1 MTNRLYAAAFLLLF
15 AAAAFGQQTAA
26 PPQQAKKTVP
36 QPAQKTSSQ
45 ALQKAQSIEGV
56 TEYRLANGLRVLTV
70 PDPGSDTTTV
80 HIAYLV
86 GSRHEGYG
94 EKGMA
99 HLLEHL
105 LFKGSKRHP
114 AVKEEFNRR
123 GARWNGTTSNDRT
136 TYFETF
142 AATADNLDWALGM
155 EADRMVNSFVS
166 KKDLDAEM
174 TVVRNEFEMGENNAG
189 AVLFQR
195 MQQLAFPW
203 HNYGNAIIGQRADI
217 ERVPIDNLQAFYR
230 TWYQP
235 DNAVLIVG
243 GKFDEKK
250 ALELVAK
257 HFGAIPKP
265 KRKLPSFYT
274 EEPTQDGER
283 EVTLRRVGE
292 NQVVSTLYRVPA
304 GHHPDYPAIDV
315 LTNVLGDVPSGRLHR
330 ALVQKG
336 LASHAWGAERGLHD
350 PGFVY
355 FGASLAK
362 DGKLDPARE
371 ALVATVEGLKSEPI
385 RAEEVERARTALLND
400 FEKTQLDTGAYVR
413 ALSEFTA
420 IGDWRLFFL
429 YRERL
434 KQVTLADVQR
444 VAEHYLKPANRV
456 LGTFVPTD
464 APDRADIPPSQEWQA
479 ALNAFK
485 GESQGV
491 RLGEA
496 FDPSPKNIESRVVRK
511 NLSNGIRAALLPKTT
526 RGGRVIAT
534 LALHW
539 GDEKTL
545 TNREVACSF
554 AGSMLMRGTQKKTR
568 ADIKDAFE
576 KLNASVSVSGDGASI
591 EVRRENLVPTLRLV
605 AEVLREPAF
614 SPAEFDE
621 LKRAALTGA
630 ESQRTDPSAQASLQL
645 ARHLSLY
652 PKGHPNYTPDV
663 EERIEWLRAAT
674 LEDAVGCYREL
685 FGATGAEFSAVG
697 EFDPDELARVVE
709 ELFGGWRSP
718 SPFVRVPSRHFERP
732 ATEKEVLT
740 PDKANAVLRAGIN
753 VRLRDDNADFPAL
766 VLANYLLGGSS
777 TARMPGRVREK
788 EGLSYSTFSS
798 FNASA
803 FDEAGSF
810 RIGAIFAPQNR
821 SRVEGAIREELAR
834 AVRDGFSAEELKA
847 GKQALLEQR
856 RMARTQDRALA
867 NRLSSYL
874 FMKRTFAWDV
884 DFEAKI
890 AALTPAQVNAA
901 LGRYFDPDK
910 LSLVTAG
917 DFKQK

>member
-1 MTNRLYAAAFLLLF
+1 MTQRLYAAAFLLLLS
-15 AAAAFGQQTAA
+15 AAALAQ
-26 PPQQAKKTVP
+26 PLKKTY
-36 QPAQKTSSQ
+36 
-45 ALQKAQSIEGV
+45 SIEGV

-70 PDPGSDTTTV
+70 PDPGIDTTTV
-80 HIAYLV
+80 HVAYLV

-114 AVKEEFNRR
+114 NVKEEFTRR

-142 AATADNLDWALGM
+142 AATRDNLDWALGM

-189 AVLFQR
+189 SVLFQR

-203 HNYGNAIIGQRADI
+203 HNYGNPIIGQRADI
-217 ERVPIDNLQAFYR
+217 EKMPIGKLQAFYR

-235 DNAVLIVG
+235 DNALLILG
-243 GKFDEKK
+243 GKFDEKA
-250 ALELVAK
+250 ALQLVAK
-257 HFGAIPKP
+257 HFAPIPKP
-265 KRKLPSFYT
+265 KRALPSFYT

-292 NQVVSTLYRVPA
+292 NQIVSSLYRVPA

-315 LTNVLGDVPSGRLHR
+315 LTNVLGDTPSGRLHR

-355 FGASLAK
+355 FGASLPK
-362 DGKLDPARE
+362 DGKVDAARA
-371 ALVATVEGLKSEPI
+371 ALLSVVEGVKSEPV
-385 RAEEVERARTALLND
+385 RAEELERARTQLLND
-400 FEKTQLDTGAYVR
+400 FEKTQLEAAAYLR
-413 ALSEFTA
+413 ALSEFAA

-434 KQVTLADVQR
+434 KKVTLADVQR
-444 VAEHYLKPANRV
+444 AAEHYLKPANRV
-456 LGTFVPTD
+456 LGSFVPTD
-464 APDRADIPPSQEWQA
+464 APERADIPASQEWQA
-479 ALNAFK
+479 ALEAYRSE
-485 GESQGV
+485 GDGV

-496 FDPSPKNIESRVVRK
+496 FDPSPKNIESRVVRRE
-511 NLSNGIRAALLPKTT
+511 LSNGIRAALLPKKT
-526 RGGRVIAT
+526 RGGRVVAT
-534 LALHW
+534 LTLHW
-539 GDEKTL
+539 GDEKSL

-554 AGSMLMRGTQKKTR
+554 AGGMLMRGSQKKSR
-568 ADIKDAFE
+568 AEIKDAFD
-576 KLNASVSVSGDGASI
+576 KLSANVSLGGDGASV
-591 EVRRENLVPTLRLV
+591 EVRRENLAPALRLA

-614 SPAEFDE
+614 SAQEFDE
-621 LKRAALTGA
+621 MKRAALTGA

-645 ARHLSLY
+645 ARHLALY

-663 EERIEWLRAAT
+663 EERIEWLRATT
-674 LEDAVGCYREL
+674 LEDATACYREL
-685 FGATGAEFSAVG
+685 VGATGADFSAVG
-697 EFDPDELARVVE
+697 EFDPDELARLVE
-709 ELFGGWRSP
+709 ELFGGWRTP
-718 SPFVRVPSRHFERP
+718 RPFERVASRYFERP
-732 ATEKEVLT
+732 ATDKEVVT
-740 PDKANAVLRAGIN
+740 PDKANAVLRAGLN
-753 VRLRDDNADFPAL
+753 VKLRDDHPDFPAL
-766 VLANYLLGGSS
+766 VLANYLLGGTS

-788 EGLSYSTFSS
+788 EGLSYSTFTS
-798 FNASA
+798 FNASS

-810 RIGAIFAPQNR
+810 RVGAIFAPQNR
-821 SRVEGAIREELAR
+821 VRVERAIREELER
-834 AVRDGFSAEELKA
+834 AVREGFSAEEIKN
-847 GKQALLEQR
+847 GSQALLEQR
-856 RMARTQDRALA
+856 RMTRTQDRALA
-867 NRLSSYL
+867 SRLNSYL
-874 FMKRTFAWDV
+874 FVKRTFAWDV
-884 DFEAKI
+884 EFEARI

-901 LGRYFDPDK
+901 VKRHLDPAK

>member
-1 MTNRLYAAAFLLLF
+1 MTNRLYAAAFLLLLS
-15 AAAAFGQQTAA
+15 AAALAQ
-26 PPQQAKKTVP
+26 PLKKTY
-36 QPAQKTSSQ
+36 A
-45 ALQKAQSIEGV
+45 IEGV
-56 TEYRLANGLRVLTV
+56 TEYRMANGLRVLTV
-70 PDPGSDTTTV
+70 PDPGADTTTV

-86 GSRHEGYG
+86 GSRHESYG

-114 AVKEEFNRR
+114 NIKEEFNRR

-142 AATADNLDWALGM
+142 AATADNLDWALGL
-155 EADRMVNSFVS
+155 EADRMLNSFVS

-189 AVLFQR
+189 SVLFQR
-195 MQQLAFPW
+195 MQQLAYPW

-217 ERVPIDNLQAFYR
+217 ENVPIGKLRAFYR

-235 DNAVLIVG
+235 DNAVLIIG
-243 GKFDEKK
+243 GKFDQKK

-257 HFGAIPKP
+257 HFAPLPKP
-265 KRKLPSFYT
+265 QRKLPTFYT

-283 EVTLRRVGE
+283 EVRLRRVGE
-292 NQVVSTLYRVPA
+292 NQIVSSLYRVPA

-336 LASHAWGAERGLHD
+336 LASNSWGAERGLHD

-355 FGASLAK
+355 FGSALPK
-362 DGKLDPARE
+362 DGKLDAARE
-371 ALVATVEGLKSEPI
+371 ALLATVESLKSEPV
-385 RAEEVERARTALLND
+385 RAEEVERARTTLLND
-400 FEKTQLDTGAYVR
+400 FEKTQLDTGAYLR
-413 ALSEFTA
+413 ALSEFAA

-434 KQVTLADVQR
+434 KTVTTADVQR

-456 LGTFVPTD
+456 LGTFIPTD

-479 ALNAFK
+479 ALDNYK
-485 GESQGV
+485 GAAEGV

-496 FDPSPKNIESRVVRK
+496 FDPSPKNIESRVVRRS
-511 NLSNGIRAALLPKTT
+511 LSNGMQAALLPKTT
-526 RGGRVIAT
+526 RGGRVVAT
-534 LALHW
+534 LTLHW
-539 GDEKTL
+539 GDEKSL
-545 TNREVACSF
+545 TDREVSCSF
-554 AGSMLMRGTQKKTR
+554 AGGMLMRGTQKRSR
-568 ADIKDAFE
+568 AEIKDAFE
-576 KLNASVSVSGDGASI
+576 KLNASVSVTGEGASV
-591 EVRRENLVPTLRLV
+591 EVRRENLVPALRLV

-614 SPAEFDE
+614 SPQEFDE

-630 ESQRTDPSAQASLQL
+630 ESQRTDPSALASLQL

-663 EERIEWLRAAT
+663 EERIEWLRAAK
-674 LEDAVGCYREL
+674 LEDAVGCYRDL
-685 FGATGAEFSAVG
+685 FGATAAEFSAVG
-697 EFDPDELARVVE
+697 EFDPDELARLLD
-709 ELFGGWRSP
+709 ELFGSWHTPRP
-718 SPFVRVPSRHFERP
+718 YERVRARHFDRP
-732 ATEKEVLT
+732 ASDKEVLT
-740 PDKANAVLRAGIN
+740 PDKANAVLRAGLN
-753 VRLRDDNADFPAL
+753 LKLRDDHPDFPAL

-788 EGLSYSTFSS
+788 EGLSYSTFTS

-803 FDEAGSF
+803 FDETGTF

-821 SRVEGAIREELAR
+821 LRVERAIREELER
-834 AVRDGFSAEELKA
+834 AVREGFGDAEIKT
-847 GKQALLEQR
+847 GKQALLEAR

-874 FMKRTFAWDV
+874 FMKRTFAWDT
-884 DFEAKI
+884 DFEAKV

-901 LGRYFDPDK
+901 LKRHFDPAK

-917 DFKQK
+917 DFKKAP